1 MIFSIRRMI
10 AGKDKIYKKT
20 LFKKTLDRIFSLA
33 IIHPVKFLSFYNPDP
48 SG

>member
-10 AGKDKIYKKT
+10 AGKDKKY
-20 LFKKTLDRIFSLA
+20 KKTLDRIFSLA